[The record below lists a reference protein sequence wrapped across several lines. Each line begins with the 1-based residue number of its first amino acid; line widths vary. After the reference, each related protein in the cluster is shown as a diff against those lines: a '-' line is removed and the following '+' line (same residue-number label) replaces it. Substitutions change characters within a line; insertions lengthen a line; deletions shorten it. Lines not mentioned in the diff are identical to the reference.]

1 MTRTLEEKLDPD
13 PAVKKGSGSN
23 PGKTTRIQIRSN
35 KFDLDF
41 SLSIFWS
48 VKTEGKVR
56 FSRDFGSEC
65 LDLNPDP
72 SSSTGSGSATRVKRK
87 LCKLDSTL
95 LRHLHS
101 GSRIRNFDLAYFYQH
116 CIYNLDILSRHYFS
130 CFLSSC
136 LSVLF
141 DLSIYLT

>member
-116 CIYNLDILSRHYFS
+116 CIRCFIQALFFLLSK
-130 CFLSSC
+130 FLSVC
-136 LSVLF
+136 PL
-141 DLSIYLT
+141 